1 MLPGIM
7 QFARRENKQENKWE
21 NWDDNFRFVIFRI
34 LPASRQRHR
43 LMPPAGRCLLSE
55 NRIRFDC
62 STSRPR
68 RLGSIGNGN
77 VDRHIQAL
85 RLCPTGMYL
94 RTRAYH
100 IALVERNIFSDSSKS
115 L

>member
-1 MLPGIM
+1 MTTFDLSSSGFFPQAVNVIASCRRRAVVGIPGIEYDSIVNIASSE
-7 QFARRENKQENKWE
+7 ART
-21 NWDDNFRFVIFRI
+21 
-34 LPASRQRHR
+34 
-43 LMPPAGRCLLSE
+43 
-55 NRIRFDC
+55 IR
-62 STSRPR
+62 
-68 RLGSIGNGN
+68 NGN
-77 VDRHIQAL
+77 VNRHIQAL